1 MVRLKPAQVYRDK
14 AKRLR
19 NMAAAMDVGNLRDDL
34 RDLAR
39 EYEELADLIENSGM
53 PSSRRK

>member
-1 MVRLKPAQVYRDK
+1 MLGLKPAQVYRDK

-19 NMAAAMDVGNLRDDL
+19 DMAAVTDVGNLQDDL

-39 EYEELADLIENSGM
+39 EYEELADLIENAGM
-53 PSSRRK
+53 PISRGQ